1 MTKKVEKTVVMPK
14 KIAKAWLA
22 ALRSGKYKQGQN
34 RLHDKRSG
42 GMCCLGVLEHVCEGM
57 VERGQ
62 LPTQKFFK
70 RNNIKSFSKLYKN
83 DILLSKNILASDYN
97 DSGHSFK
104 QIAKMLEPRI
114 QYLEDV
120 E

>member
-1 MTKKVEKTVVMPK
+1 MSKKVEKTVVMPK

-57 VERGQ
+57 VERGG
-62 LPTQKFFK
+62 LPTQKFYK
-70 RNNIKSFSKLYKN
+70 RNNIKPLSQVYKT
-83 DILLSKNILASDYN
+83 DILLAKHAPASRYN
-97 DSGHSFK
+97 DEGHSFK